1 MFKNPLFLK
10 AIIICL
16 FIVVSFA
23 VRAQQKDDVI
33 RLSDST
39 RSGKD
44 TVPSVK
50 QEKKADSIMKKEKS
64 NASKATLRSA
74 IIPGWGQAYNK
85 KYWKI
90 PIVYTGLAIPVATF
104 IYNKN
109 WYDKTRFAYTVKVN
123 EDTANYPKIDPELQ
137 PLSADALRQYR
148 NDFRRNM
155 DFSIVAFLLVY
166 GLQIAD
172 AAVDAH
178 LKDFNVS
185 DDLSLRISPGHSNMG
200 NTNGISIIL
209 KLRDRPSYA
218 SR

>member
-16 FIVVSFA
+16 FVVVSFVA
-23 VRAQQKDDVI
+23 SAQENDII
-33 RLSDST
+33 RLSDSA
-39 RSGKD
+39 RSKKD
-44 TVPSVK
+44 TVPSAK
-50 QEKKADSIMKKEKS
+50 QEKKVDSIMKKERS

-85 KYWKI
+85 KWWKV

-185 DDLSLRISPGHSNMG
+185 DDLSLRISPGHSNMA

-209 KLRDRPSYA
+209 KFRDHPSFA